1 VSEIWRLD
9 AIGQAELVRARIA
22 SSVELV
28 ASAIQRIGS
37 IDPTLNAIVT
47 TRFDRA
53 RVEVQQAEPDLP
65 FRGVPMLLK
74 DAGQELKGEPHYV
87 GISSLRAVGNISTR
101 TTPIATR
108 FLDRGLGIVGRSACP
123 AFSTGV
129 STEPL
134 GFAPTR
140 NPWDLDR
147 TTGGSSGG
155 SAAAVAA
162 GLVPIA
168 HGSDATGSLRYPAA
182 FCGLF
187 TLKPTWGAVEATAPC
202 RKIDHPSVWSEFV
215 ITRSVRD
222 LRAFWPILSDVALGT
237 QPIGRATVDIAL
249 LRHEPII
256 GLQVEHETT
265 QAIDRVGAALES
277 LGYPVQIDH
286 PDHLRTI
293 GERRTEWADANDTVV
308 NRIRFESITWLAKLL
323 GRDPTPID
331 VDPQILEQAHRGR
344 LLTDDAV
351 NEATRK
357 IKTLINPVATWFDTN
372 TVLVTPVSHC
382 GAWRLGQPE
391 PAGIGLFAAPY
402 SFTGQPALSIPVGR
416 RSDGMP
422 IGVQLVGARGSDA
435 LLLSIAEELEN
446 AGIARHEWPDT
457 ALA

>member
-1 VSEIWRLD
+1 VSDIWRLD
-9 AIGQAELVRARIA
+9 AIGQAELVRARMV
-22 SSVELV
+22 SPSEMVD
-28 ASAIQRIGS
+28 SAIQRIES

-47 TRFDRA
+47 TRFNRA
-53 RVEVQQAEPDLP
+53 RVEVQQAESVLP
-65 FRGVPMLLK
+65 FRGVPVLLK
-74 DAGQELKGEPHYV
+74 DAGQELGGEPHYV

-108 FLDRGLGIVGRSACP
+108 FLDHGLGIVGRSACP

-140 NPWDLDR
+140 NPWALDR
-147 TTGGSSGG
+147 TAGGSSGG

-162 GLVPIA
+162 GLVPVA

-182 FCGLF
+182 FCGVF
-187 TLKPTWGAVEATAPC
+187 TLKPTWGVVEATAPC
-202 RKIDHPSVWSEFV
+202 RTIDHLSVWSEFV

-222 LRAFWPILSDVALGT
+222 LRAFWPVLSDVPLGT

-249 LRHEPII
+249 LRHEPIV
-256 GLQVEHETT
+256 GLRVEHETI
-265 QAIDRVGAALES
+265 QAIDRIGAALET
-277 LGYPVQIDH
+277 LGYRVRIDH
-286 PDHLRTI
+286 PSQLGMI
-293 GERRTEWADANDTVV
+293 GERRAEWAGANDTVV
-308 NRIRFESITWLAKLL
+308 DRIRFESIEWLAELL
-323 GRDPTPID
+323 GRDPTPDD
-331 VDPQILEQAHRGR
+331 VDPQILDQAHRGR
-344 LLTDDAV
+344 LLANDAV

-357 IKTLINPVATWFDTN
+357 IKTLINPVARWFNHN
-372 TVLVTPVSHC
+372 TVLVGPVTHC

-416 RSDGMP
+416 RSNGTP

-435 LLLSIAEELEN
+435 LLLSIAEELET

-457 ALA
+457 ARA